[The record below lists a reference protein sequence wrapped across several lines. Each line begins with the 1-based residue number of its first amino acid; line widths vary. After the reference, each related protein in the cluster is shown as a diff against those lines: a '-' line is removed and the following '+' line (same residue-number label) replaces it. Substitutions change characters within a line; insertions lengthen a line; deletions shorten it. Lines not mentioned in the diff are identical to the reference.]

1 MTSVST
7 DSSVLAVCVVHEVIP
22 NLGDDPDTTAIDKRP
37 ATGRLR
43 VDALGLDGD
52 LQVDRR
58 HHGGVDKAVYAYA
71 DSDAAWW
78 AHELGRDV
86 PYGFFGEN
94 LRTEGIDV
102 TNAVIGERWQVG
114 DGEAPVLLEVTMPRI
129 PCMTFQRR
137 MGEDRWVKRFAE
149 HGAPGAYLRVL
160 RDGDIGAG
168 DRVQVVQRPE
178 HGVSVADS
186 FLPTD
191 GAAMRRLLDAA
202 DAGQLVVADALR
214 QHAVR
219 AAARS

>member
-22 NLGDDPDTTAIDKRP
+22 NPGDDPDTTAIDKRP
-37 ATGRLR
+37 VTGR
-43 VDALGLDGD
+43 VGVGALGVDGD

-58 HHGGVDKAVYAYA
+58 HHGGIDKAVYAYA

-78 AHELGRDV
+78 ARELGRDV
-86 PYGFFGEN
+86 PYGSFGEN

-102 TNAVIGERWQVG
+102 TGAVIGEQWQIG
-114 DGEAPVLLEVTMPRI
+114 DGEARVLLEVTMPRI

-137 MGEDRWVKRFAE
+137 IGEDRWVRRFAG
-149 HGAPGAYLRVL
+149 HGAPGAYVRVL
-160 RDGDIGAG
+160 RDGDIAAG
-168 DRVQVVQRPE
+168 DPVQVVHRPE

-186 FLPTD
+186 FLPSSA
-191 GAAMRRLLDAA
+191 AAMHRLLDAA
-202 DAGQLVVADALR
+202 DAGQVDLAGALR
-214 QHAVR
+214 QYAVR